1 MLTVNRAAYLGK
13 RGWTVTSEDHNL
25 WLAYFTQYKRT
36 KHALQRRNWIQR
48 CTTWRL
54 RKVVFFPRRL
64 AGKGVSVDTKCCWTG
79 TSRSVLVG
87 LRVYCRIGSV
97 TLVLAYLS
105 CIRVFHSVEVPCS
118 CVSTWECARSR
129 SLTFH
134 HLAFDWL
141 LWSTLYHLTSDWLCW
156 SLVWSIWCT
165 STPAAIQSFID
176 FFLRVARSSKS
187 SSPSEGLETQPI
199 YI

>member
-1 MLTVNRAAYLGK
+1 MVSILYT
-13 RGWTVTSEDHNL
+13 
-25 WLAYFTQYKRT
+25 
-36 KHALQRRNWIQR
+36 IQENKA
-48 CTTWRL
+48 CTTKKKL
-54 RKVVFFPRRL
+54 NTKVYDMALEKGCLFS
-64 AGKGVSVDTKCCWTG
+64 KKTCGVSVDTKSCWTG

-105 CIRVFHSVEVPCS
+105 CIKVFHSVEVPCS
-118 CVSTWECARSR
+118 CGNTWECARSR
-129 SLTFH
+129 SFTFH
-134 HLAFDWL
+134 HLALDWL

-187 SSPSEGLETQPI
+187 SSPSEGLETQPR
-199 YI
+199 YMEMMVLLELHLYVAVVP